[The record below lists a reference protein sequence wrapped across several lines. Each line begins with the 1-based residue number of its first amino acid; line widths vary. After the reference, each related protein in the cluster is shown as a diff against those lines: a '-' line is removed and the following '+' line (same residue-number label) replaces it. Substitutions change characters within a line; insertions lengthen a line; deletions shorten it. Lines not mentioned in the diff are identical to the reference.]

1 MLPVSLGDAVEL
13 AAILILAVLLFLVLF
28 EPPVAYRVRTPAAG
42 VGSREFVNYL
52 SAIVNA
58 RVFAPGEVLVLN
70 GGEQAFAAQL
80 AAIRAARRSIHLE
93 VYLFLRGRVADE
105 MLAALEERA
114 RNGVRVRLV
123 VDRYGSL
130 LTPKRYFDRLKQA
143 GGELHWYQPIAWYT
157 LKRLNNRT
165 HRDVLVVDG
174 EVAFVGGLG
183 VADYWLGSRARGRP
197 WRDTMIQ
204 VSGALAMGL
213 QSSFAE
219 NWLEAAGEILP
230 DAEFE
235 GGVHESEL
243 APPGPEVA
251 LVVNSAPSEGR
262 STRARTLFQILVA
275 SSRESI
281 FIASPYFIPDRR
293 LCEELVEAVRRGVA
307 VTVLVPGRWNNHPL
321 TRLASRRR
329 YGQLLEGGVAIHE
342 YQPAMMHAKILIVDH
357 EWSVV
362 GSTNFDNRS
371 FGLNDEINVAILQKP
386 LAARLEADF
395 AADLAQSA
403 AMTLEQWRRRALA
416 ERAFA
421 SVARL
426 LERQA

>member
-1 MLPVSLGDAVEL
+1 MSGFVSLAAVV
-13 AAILILAVLLFLVLF
+13 IVAVLIFLVLF
-28 EPPVAYRVRTPAAG
+28 EPTVAYRARRPAARID
-42 VGSREFVNYL
+42 SREFVDYL

-58 RVFAPGEVLVLN
+58 RPLPPGEVRVLN
-70 GGEQAFAAQL
+70 DGGQVFAAEL
-80 AAIRAARRSIHLE
+80 GALRGARRSIHLE

-114 RNGVRVRLV
+114 RSGVRVRLI

-130 LTPKRYFDRLKQA
+130 FTPKRYFDALLAA
-143 GGELHWYQPIAWYT
+143 GGEVCWYQPIAWYT

-165 HRDVLVVDG
+165 HRDLLVVDG
-174 EVAFVGGLG
+174 AVAFVGGIG
-183 VADYWLGSRARGRP
+183 VGDYWVGPPARGRP

-235 GGVHESEL
+235 AGAHEREPE
-243 APPGPEVA
+243 PPGPEVA

-275 SSRESI
+275 SARESI

-293 LCEELVEAVRRGVA
+293 LCAELVEAVRRGVA

-357 EWSVV
+357 LWSVV

-371 FGLNDEINVAILQKP
+371 FGLNDEVNVAVLQKT

-395 AADLAQSA
+395 AADLAESA
-403 AMTLEQWRRRALA
+403 AMTMEQWRRRALA